1 MSAFVKAMRFVGD
14 LDDEFYADE
23 RQREVGNEA
32 AAVGYQALN
41 WALVI
46 AAAILPW
53 TAGRTGAWI
62 AMGLLIAWAL
72 VGLMVMLYSRALDL
86 DLYAVTPLWTL
97 RSIVMSAVYLV
108 GAVGVLM
115 RLVADD
121 AATWS
126 GVWVGMAAGAAGAG
140 FGIWR
145 NRRNAR
151 RAEAELEA
159 KEASDF

>member
-14 LDDEFYADE
+14 LDAEFYADE

-62 AMGLLIAWAL
+62 AMGLLIAWMV
-72 VGLMVMLYSRALDL
+72 VGLVVMLYSRALDL
-86 DLYAVTPLWTL
+86 DLYTVTPLWSV
-97 RSIVMSAVYLV
+97 RSIVMAAVYLV
-108 GAVGVLM
+108 GALGVVAQ
-115 RLVADD
+115 LVAED

-126 GVWVGMAAGAAGAG
+126 GFWVGAIAGGAGAG
-140 FGIWR
+140 LGIWR
-145 NRRNAR
+145 NRHKAR
-151 RAEAELEA
+151 RAEEDLERQESA
-159 KEASDF
+159 GF